1 MITHLITHFDNS
13 FPKFRLTGTI
23 PDGNV
28 YPVIFQNEVINN
40 DAVINRGGFS
50 CMKPGTCHF
59 SVTVGFP
66 DCGFIRIH
74 VMHNGRDVFY
84 AK

>member
-1 MITHLITHFDNS
+1 
-13 FPKFRLTGTI
+13 
-23 PDGNV
+23 
-28 YPVIFQNEVINN
+28 
-40 DAVINRGGFS
+40 
-50 CMKPGTCHF
+50 MKPGTYHF

-74 VMHNGRDVFY
+74 VMYNGRDVFY